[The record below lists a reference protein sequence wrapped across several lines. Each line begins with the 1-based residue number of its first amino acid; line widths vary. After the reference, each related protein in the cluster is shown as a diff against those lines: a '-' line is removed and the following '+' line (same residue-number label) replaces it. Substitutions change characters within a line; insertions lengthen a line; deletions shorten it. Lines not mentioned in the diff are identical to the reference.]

1 MEEFRVITKKGIDIA
16 EIDYDLQRD
25 TSGDAGVD
33 SNVFPTRTV
42 DVSHAKATNLSL
54 IHI

>member
-33 SNVFPTRTV
+33 SKCIPYKNC
-42 DVSHAKATNLSL
+42 
-54 IHI
+54 